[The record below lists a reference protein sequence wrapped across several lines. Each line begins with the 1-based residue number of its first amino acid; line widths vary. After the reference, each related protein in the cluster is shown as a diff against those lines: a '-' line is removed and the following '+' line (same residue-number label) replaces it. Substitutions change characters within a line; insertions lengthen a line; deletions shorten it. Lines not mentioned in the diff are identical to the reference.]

1 MSLDVKILRRIT
13 ISNPLEMNDKS
24 NEDALNVVE
33 TGNIKRFVVCD
44 GAGGAGVFCG
54 DWARTVAESLPE
66 DPGYFKSHFEN
77 WYQSIG
83 ESFHDYITCNKD
95 LSDPVL
101 LYKFYQK
108 GSLTTLLS
116 LWIDIQN
123 GTYTCA
129 GIGDSLLFHFHN
141 GSNWELKSVFPVN
154 DMKSI
159 HSHPKLLRW
168 NEETIALPEFDEQPI
183 CENSMLVLCSDSM
196 ARYILIMLDL
206 INPDMLVQAGVNRS
220 FQESLSSESIKARK
234 EIAYTNL
241 QIRNVN
247 ELLIHLITITQT
259 EVEFRNEVVNMINS
273 GSLEE
278 DDLTIS
284 IVEVNVR
291 QRT

>member
-1 MSLDVKILRRIT
+1 MSLDVNILSKIT
-13 ISNPLEMNDKS
+13 ITNPLEIDYKS
-24 NEDALNVVE
+24 NDDALEVVE
-33 TGNIKRFVVCD
+33 TGSIKKIVICD

-54 DWARTVAESLPE
+54 DWAKTIADSVPE
-66 DPGYFKSHFEN
+66 DPEYFRSNFEN
-77 WYQSIG
+77 WYKAIS
-83 ESFHDYITCNKD
+83 ESYHNHITNNKD

-101 LYKFYQK
+101 SYKFYQK

-123 GTYTCA
+123 DTYSCA

-141 GSNWELKSVFPVN
+141 SRDWELKSVFPIN

-183 CENSMLVLCSDSM
+183 YENSMFVLCSDSM

-220 FQESLSSESIKARK
+220 FQESLSSESIEARK